1 MSYENIVMDFKGKK
15 ITVMGLG
22 VYGGGI
28 GVARFLAKAGAHV
41 LVTDLKKEQELRES
55 IWALKGLPI
64 QFVLGQHR
72 NEDFSRADMVIKNPA
87 VSENAKPLQIARE
100 NKVPIETDIGIFFEL
115 CPAPIIGITGTR
127 GKSTT
132 SALVYEILRSVYKNT
147 VLAGNIRVSV
157 LDELPKVKKE
167 GMAVLEL
174 SSWQLEG
181 LPAHKKSPH
190 VAVMTNIM
198 PDHLNRYKNMRAY
211 IEAKKNIF
219 RFQNKNDYSV
229 LNYDDKVLREFAQE
243 TRSRVYFYGIN
254 IVPPLVRGGEE
265 RSDSGHKEIRLGAW
279 LKNEKIVF
287 GESTEEIMDK
297 KDVKLL
303 GAHNLYN
310 VLAAITAAKIENISH
325 ESIRGVVS
333 KFSGLADRLQRV
345 KVVKGVA
352 YINDTTSTIPEAT
365 IAALQS
371 FSGQS
376 IVLIAGGTDKGLEYG
391 NLAECVSAYPFLKK
405 VLLLPGTATDKLNR
419 ELKNRNYENIIYVE
433 NMEQAVLQASSITQE
448 GDIVLLSP
456 AAASFEL
463 FKNEFERGEKFKEL
477 VERLS

>member
-1 MSYENIVMDFKGKK
+1 MDFKEKK
-15 ITVMGLG
+15 ITVIGLG
-22 VYGGGI
+22 VHGGGV
-28 GVARFLAKAGAHV
+28 GVARFLVKAGAHV
-41 LVTDLKKEQELRES
+41 LVTDLKKEQELRNS
-55 IWALKGLPI
+55 IRALKGLPI

-132 SALVYEILRSVYKNT
+132 SALIYEILKSVYKNT
-147 VLAGNIRVSV
+147 VLAGNIRVSA

-167 GMAVLEL
+167 GMVVLEL

-181 LPAHKKSPH
+181 LPVHKKSPH
-190 VAVMTNIM
+190 VAIMTNIM
-198 PDHLNRYKNMRAY
+198 PDHLNRYKNMQAY

-219 RFQNKNDYSV
+219 RFQNKNDYLV
-229 LNYDDKVLREFAQE
+229 LNHDDKILRELAQE
-243 TRSRVYFYGIN
+243 TRSRVYFYGVDTISS
-254 IVPPLVRGGEE
+254 LLSGGGGGP
-265 RSDSGHKEIRLGAW
+265 DSLRKEACLGAW

-287 GESTEEIMDK
+287 GKSAEDIMDK

-325 ESIRGVVS
+325 ESIRGAVS
-333 KFSGLADRLQRV
+333 KFPGLADRLQRV

-391 NLAECVSAYPFLKK
+391 SLAECASTHPSLKK

-419 ELKNRNYENIIYVE
+419 DLKNRSYENIVYIE
-433 NMEQAVLQASSITQE
+433 DMEQAVLQASCIAQE
-448 GDIVLLSP
+448 GDVVLLSP
-456 AAASFEL
+456 AAASFGL
-463 FKNEFERGEKFKEL
+463 FKNEFERGEKFKACVMNL
-477 VERLS
+477 